1 MTQKSKRRNFGD
13 TQSNLPKL
21 DLSFVQRDSWK
32 WFLRDGIAAELSEVS
47 PVEDFAGK
55 NWELSFGKHTL
66 ENPQITSKEAR
77 EKSVTYSS
85 PFKVEVT
92 LTNKRTG
99 SRTTQEVFFGNIPQM
114 TSVGTFIINGIE
126 RTVINQIVRSP
137 GAYFAGD
144 LDHVSG
150 RMLYYAEIRPLHHGS
165 WLEFEINKND
175 VISARIDRRR
185 KVNGATI
192 LRALGVSSDEEI
204 TKIFADVNTDANH
217 NYIKKT
223 IDKDPTRT
231 REDALL
237 EIYKK
242 LRPGEPA
249 LIDNAETLFH
259 NLFFD
264 NRHYDLGRVGRY
276 KINKRLGLNISNE
289 KQNWVL
295 TRDDIVG
302 TLHYLIG
309 LQNGIGRV
317 DDIDHLSNRRLRC
330 VGELV
335 ATHAF
340 RTGLLRLERSIKEKM
355 SLISHDDKRHT

>member
-1 MTQKSKRRNFGD
+1 MNEPKRRNFGNKQKD
-13 TQSNLPKL
+13 LPKL
-21 DLSFVQRDSWK
+21 DLSFIQRQSWQ
-32 WFLRDGIAAELSEVS
+32 WFLEDGISQELSEIS

-55 NWELSFGKHTL
+55 NWELVFGKHNLEAPTL
-66 ENPQITSKEAR
+66 TPKEAR
-77 EKSVTYSS
+77 EKGITFASA
-85 PFKVEVT
+85 FKVEVS
-92 LTNKRTG
+92 LTNKQSG
-99 SRTTQEVFFGNIPQM
+99 NKVTQEVFFGNIPQM

-185 KVNGATI
+185 KVNAATI
-192 LRALGVSSDEEI
+192 LRALGISSDEEI
-204 TKIFADVNTDANH
+204 TKIFSDVNTDANH

-223 IDKDPTRT
+223 IDKDTTRT

-264 NRHYDLGRVGRY
+264 NRHYDLGKVGRY
-276 KINKRLGLNISNE
+276 KINKRLGLNIENT

-295 TRDDIVG
+295 TKEDIIA
-302 TLHYLIG
+302 TLHYLVG
-309 LQNGIGRV
+309 LQNNVGRV

-340 RTGLLRLERSIKEKM
+340 RI
-355 SLISHDDKRHT
+355 